1 MSAEEQ
7 TSPFDLSLAERAALG
22 EIREIREAVGYE
34 DHPVDDPAR
43 AAAYIGA
50 LEAKIVEHYEVHV
63 ARRRTAEDD
72 GGGGGIL
79 YWIGYLTLALV
90 LGVWIL
96 ALVWLGSLLVEA
108 IL

>member
-22 EIREIREAVGYE
+22 EIREIRQAVGYE

-63 ARRRTAEDD
+63 ARRRTPDD
-72 GGGGGIL
+72 DDRGGIL
-79 YWIGYLTLALV
+79 YWFGYLTLALV